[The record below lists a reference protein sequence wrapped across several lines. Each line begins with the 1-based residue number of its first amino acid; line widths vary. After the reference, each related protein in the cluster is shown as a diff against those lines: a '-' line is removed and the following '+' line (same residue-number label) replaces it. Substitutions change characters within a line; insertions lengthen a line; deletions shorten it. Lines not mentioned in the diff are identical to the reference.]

1 MATGSY
7 DFKIDFV
14 ELCEKNDAFENDSME
29 SLNQET
35 SVKCETEIGNATDR
49 SSLKRLRQST
59 LKEEKQHRKKA
70 KLSQ

>member
-7 DFKIDFV
+7 DFEIDFV
-14 ELCEKNDAFENDSME
+14 ELCEKNDAFENYSME

-49 SSLKRLRQST
+49 SSNNLDNQP
-59 LKEEKQHRKKA
+59 
-70 KLSQ
+70 